1 MTPEQIEKWRAQFES
16 WIKSPPYERRAIRF
30 GESSAWPGSYASI
43 DIDLAWQ
50 AWQECARLVAQ
61 DTWERA
67 RNVCFAVDETGDYVC
82 HTRDDCANAID
93 AAAAQEAKS

>member
-1 MTPEQIEKWRAQFES
+1 MTPEQIEKWAIES
-16 WIKSPPYERRAIRF
+16 GIALVNTN
-30 GESSAWPGSYASI
+30 
-43 DIDLAWQ
+43 DLTLLEW
-50 AWQECARLVAQ
+50 EEFSLDDLTEFARLVAQ

-93 AAAAQEAKS
+93 AAAAQEAK

>member
-1 MTPEQIEKWRAQFES
+1 MADEGLVMTPEQIEKWARQAS
-16 WIKSPPYERRAIRF
+16 AIGDANELSGDAIAEF
-30 GESSAWPGSYASI
+30 
-43 DIDLAWQ
+43 
-50 AWQECARLVAQ
+50 ARLVAQ

-93 AAAAQEAKS
+93 AAAAQEAK

>member
-1 MTPEQIEKWRAQFES
+1 MTPEQIEKWAIES
-16 WIKSPPYERRAIRF
+16 GI
-30 GESSAWPGSYASI
+30 ASVNTN
-43 DIDLAWQ
+43 DLTLLEW
-50 AWQECARLVAQ
+50 EEFSLDDLTEFARLVAQ

-93 AAAAQEAKS
+93 AAAAQEAK

>member
-1 MTPEQIEKWRAQFES
+1 MSTVWKVGIEVMTPEQIEKWRWMSKQHAD
-16 WIKSPPYERRAIRF
+16 
-30 GESSAWPGSYASI
+30 GASRTWEEWH
-43 DIDLAWQ
+43 LAYHT
-50 AWQECARLVAQ
+50 EFARLVAQ

-93 AAAAQEAKS
+93 AAAAQEAK